1 MSEDIKK
8 MEGKIKE
15 IRAAIKEAKVAKNAV
30 LGEGIE
36 KAVKAGYLSWSDL
49 RPALDKVV
57 KKKKD
62 RKLLKL
68 PEVEQKTPASVQ
80 AGFQHGS

>member
-1 MSEDIKK
+1 MSEDIEK
-8 MEGKIKE
+8 MEGRIKE
-15 IRAAIKEAKVAKNAV
+15 IRAAIKDAKIAKHAV

-36 KAVKAGYLSWSDL
+36 KAVKAGHLSWSDL
-49 RPALDKVV
+49 KPALDKVV

-68 PEVEQKTPASVQ
+68 PEVDQKAPTSSV
-80 AGFQHGS
+80 GG